1 MTITAMMI
9 DQREPDYIQNQF
21 PEAVVT
27 LLETGDAWAA
37 CEDGHILQIER
48 KTSDDLL
55 NSLKDG
61 RLLEQISRLVRE
73 RIEQQL
79 RGENQ
84 TYWPYLVITGTL
96 SPDHNGNVYT
106 GRQTGWNWNAVQG
119 ALLTVQEMG
128 CYIVFCAADT
138 EYSRVIKLLANRDHK
153 VEVDILPQRQP
164 MLVDAKSVFLMG
176 LPGIGL
182 ERAREILGWSGGV
195 LAHALAGLTDLSI
208 KSPVGEITRKKIRGF
223 LGLRDKQTVEFV
235 LDEEDREK
243 LTVFEKE
250 ITHV

>member
-9 DQREPDYIQNQF
+9 DQREPDYILNQF

-27 LLETGDAWAA
+27 LLEMGDVWAA
-37 CEDGHILQIER
+37 CEDGHILLIER

-138 EYSRVIKLLANRDHK
+138 EYSRIINLLANRDHK

-164 MLVDAKSVFLMG
+164 MLVDAKNVFLMG
-176 LPGIGL
+176 LPDIGL
-182 ERAREILGWSGGV
+182 ERARAIMEWSGGI
-195 LAHALAGLTDLSI
+195 LAHALSGLTDMQI
-208 KSPVGEITRKKIRGF
+208 DAPVGKSVRSKIRRF
-223 LGLRDKQTVEFV
+223 LGLAEQQTLEFV
-235 LDEEDREK
+235 FEDEKEK
-243 LTVFEKE
+243 LIIHEKE
-250 ITHV
+250 KSHV